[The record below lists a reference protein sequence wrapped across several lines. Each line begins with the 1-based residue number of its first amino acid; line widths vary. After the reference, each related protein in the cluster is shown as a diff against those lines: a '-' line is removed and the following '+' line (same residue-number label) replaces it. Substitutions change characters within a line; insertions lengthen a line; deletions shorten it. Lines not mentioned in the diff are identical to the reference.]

1 MAKKNTSKRP
11 SVVGR
16 KVKVSKAPA
25 PAYPAD
31 KAEAPAPSPSQDP
44 LKDAARRVPRPS
56 VPAGKKAKSSLNV
69 ETDSVSEKTGT
80 PRKSASGKKKR
91 RLSRRFVII
100 ACSIVV
106 VLAVATGLLS
116 WNQWFRYDDS
126 ADIQGTWVV
135 DGSDVAITVTD
146 SQIQMNSDVAY
157 SYSLDTFNKTISFS
171 FGKYSGSGSYAFS
184 PDRTTLVLTEE
195 NPDAEQGKA
204 STKLVKR
211 Q

>member
-1 MAKKNTSKRP
+1 MAEKNTSKRP

-171 FGKYSGSGSYAFS
+171 FGKYSGSGCMPFLLIA
-184 PDRTTLVLTEE
+184 PHWCLPKKTPMLNR
-195 NPDAEQGKA
+195 GKLQP
-204 STKLVKR
+204 S
-211 Q
+211 

>member
-1 MAKKNTSKRP
+1 MAEKNTSKRP

-135 DGSDVAITVTD
+135 DGSDVA
-146 SQIQMNSDVAY
+146 Y